1 MYLEKLAL
9 LDFYIQIGSLAES
22 DVEQETP
29 KADPQ
34 AGYTDLYQ
42 IEITQR
48 PDSSESG
55 LCCKNQVCN

>member
-22 DVEQETP
+22 DVEQISQ
-29 KADPQ
+29 ADPQ